1 MKIYLDK
8 FDLNNA
14 LNIVSYSQP
23 LITSSEILNGIL
35 IEIKNKKMFF
45 TTTDTNITIETF
57 INVKTEEEASF
68 VIISNKF
75 SQIAKT
81 LPSEK
86 IEIEYNEEKE
96 ELTLKSGHSVS
107 VHRTLKGEEF
117 PKIKIKEE
125 EKIILEKE
133 DFKKSINRTAFAA
146 SQDKMTGVM
155 TNVLM
160 EIEEKNLRMVATD
173 GFRLAI
179 NNLKIDYEGEKEILI
194 PSKSLIQ
201 VSKIIRE
208 ETENKNLELGF
219 NDNKVILKFDKIK
232 VVMNTYNGLYVD
244 YERIID
250 RTIGIENSIEFI
262 IERAELEDCINRA
275 SIFSAQKKNNL
286 IIWTIE
292 NEMLSIESMSEEG
305 SVEEIIDMNKIN
317 GGKKRIGFN
326 ANSIELK
333 IGFNAYL
340 IKEIIRNIGDD
351 EIKISMKNSERPALI
366 IPLKGKEYFYLILPV
381 RI

>member
-1 MKIYLDK
+1 MKIHLTK

-14 LNIVSYSQP
+14 LNIVSHSQP
-23 LITSSEILNGIL
+23 IITSSEILNGIL
-35 IEIKNKKMFF
+35 IEIKNKKMYF
-45 TTTDTNITIETF
+45 TATDTNITIETF
-57 INVKTEEEASF
+57 IDVETEEEASF
-68 VIISNKF
+68 VIISSKF

-96 ELTLKSGHSVS
+96 ELKLKSGNSVS

-125 EKIILEKE
+125 EEKIILEKE
-133 DFKKSINRTAFAA
+133 KFKKAINRTAFAA

-160 EIEEKNLRMVATD
+160 EIKEKNLRMVATD

-179 NNLKIDYEGEKEILI
+179 NNLKTEYEEKKEILI

-201 VSKIIRE
+201 ISKIIRE
-208 ETENKNLELGF
+208 EGENKNLEIGF

-232 VVMNTYNGLYVD
+232 VIINTYNGLYME
-244 YERIID
+244 YKKFID
-250 RTIGIENSIEFI
+250 IENPIEFI

-275 SIFSAQKKNNL
+275 SIFSAQKSNNL
-286 IIWTIE
+286 IKWTIE
-292 NEMLSIESMSEEG
+292 NERLNIESISEEG
-305 SVEEIIDMNKIN
+305 SIDERIDINKIK
-317 GGKKRIGFN
+317 GEKTKIGFN
-326 ANSIELK
+326 AN
-333 IGFNAYL
+333 L

-351 EIKISMKNSERPALI
+351 EIKITMKNSESPALI
-366 IPLKGKEYFYLILPV
+366 IPLNGKEYFYLILPV
-381 RI
+381 RM